1 MTHTLLL
8 DRESTEPLYQQL
20 QNAIHGNIES
30 GRWPSGYRLP
40 TYRELAEIAGVSLI
54 TVQQAVDN
62 LVQEGLLYRRQGL
75 GTFVAT
81 QEMKPKSNKIGLFV
95 LRLRDPFFS
104 RLAQAIQSEAL
115 NHGYTISVF
124 SLDEGMTQTSRAIEL
139 LVDQHPMGII
149 TTAAES
155 DEALGQVA
163 DLRRKGIPMVV
174 VDGHLQ
180 DAQVDFVQI
189 DNYCGMALLIDHLI
203 ELGHRRI
210 GFASDPFITFGVRER
225 IQAFP
230 RILAERGLEFTPALL
245 QVSHLPDDQGGWDA
259 AHKLLALREPPTAI
273 ACSHDAIAP
282 GIMRAARELGIRI
295 PQQLSVVGFDDLALS
310 AHLEVPLTT
319 VKQPVEEMGK
329 MAMEMILKRISKPAG
344 EKFECHIVSPELVVR
359 SSSAASPVE
368 KELHP

>member
-1 MTHTLLL
+1 MSKIMIPI
-8 DRESTEPLYQQL
+8 DRESTEPLYRQL
-20 QNAIHGNIES
+20 QNVVQKNIES
-30 GRWPSGYRLP
+30 GEWPGGFQLP
-40 TYRELAEIAGVSLI
+40 TYRELAKITGVSLI

-81 QEMKPKSNKIGLFV
+81 QEMKPRSNKVGLFV

-104 RLAQAIQSEAL
+104 RLAQAIQSEAI

-124 SLDEGMTQTSRAIEL
+124 SLDEGMSRVSRAIEL
-139 LVDQHPMGII
+139 LVDQHPGGII
-149 TTAAES
+149 TTAAEN
-155 DEALGQVA
+155 DETLEQIA

-180 DAQVDFVQI
+180 DEKVDFVQI
-189 DNYCGMALLIDHLI
+189 DNYRGMTLLLDHLI
-203 ELGHRRI
+203 DLGHRRI

-230 RILAERGLEFTPALL
+230 RILIERGVEFVPALL
-245 QVSHLPDDQGGWDA
+245 QVSHLADDLGGWDA
-259 AHKLLALREPPTAI
+259 AQKLLALREPPTAI

-282 GIMRAARELGIRI
+282 GVMRATKELGLKV
-295 PQQLSVVGFDDLALS
+295 PEQLSVVGFDDLAMS

-329 MAMEMILKRISKPAG
+329 LAMEMLLKQIKNPG
-344 EKFECHIVSPELVVR
+344 EMQFEWHIIPPELVVR
-359 SSSAASPVE
+359 SSTARVAGS
-368 KELHP
+368 